1 MAEVT
6 GMTPDKIAQEITNV
20 KSYVDGGLSEKADKT
35 QVTSDLSKKADKTQ
49 VTSDL
54 SKKADKTYVDSLSPL
69 KSFVGRGFPEGV
81 ITAPVGTIYTDTAA
95 TAGAIRWIK
104 TSGTGDTGWKVERG
118 STGQRVIAH
127 NGVGGTLQIQRTENT
142 VTFGLN
148 EITLEGSAAF
158 ILFAVPYG
166 FRPLDRISLITHNP
180 HWLDVPSVWGSYNG
194 LASNFSW
201 LRKMD
206 GSYDRP
212 TVPTSGTVTFFTD
225 DPWPTTLPGTPA

>member
-6 GMTPDKIAQEITNV
+6 GMTPGKITQEINNV
-20 KSYVDGGLSEKADKT
+20 KSYVDGGLSEKADI
-35 QVTSDLSKKADKTQ
+35 
-49 VTSDL
+49 
-54 SKKADKTYVDSLSPL
+54 TYVDSLSPL
-69 KSFVGRGFPEGV
+69 KSFVGTGSPEGN

-104 TSGTGDTGWKVERG
+104 TSGTGNTGWEVERG
-118 STGQRVIAH
+118 NTGPRVITH
-127 NGVGGTLQIQRTENT
+127 NGVGGTLRIHRIENT

-148 EITLEGSAAF
+148 EIILEGRAAF

-166 FRPLDRISLITHNP
+166 FRPIERISLVTHNP

-212 TVPTSGTVTFFTD
+212 AVPTSGTVTFFTN
-225 DPWPTTLPGTPA
+225 DPWPSTLPGTPA